1 MNAID
6 NAEIEKLKVRI
17 TKLEDTQRVRENQY
31 QAQIKFNLKLT
42 EELKSLS
49 ANTPYQKEKQ

>member
-6 NAEIEKLKVRI
+6 NAEIEKLRARI
-17 TKLEDTQRVRENQY
+17 SNLEDNQRVRENQY

-42 EELKSLS
+42 EELRSLS
-49 ANTPYQKEKQ
+49 ANIQSQKEK